1 MLRTFRLSTQVINLS
16 FAVNVLGC
24 QCQKPLELFSLV
36 KRSEEGERVEERER
50 EREQLLISQERK
62 REKLMHEKEKTS
74 LLINSNNQPKGGVMY
89 LKKLYQHQH
98 LLRNNCNNQISF
110 QRTASFYL
118 GM

>member
-50 EREQLLISQERK
+50 ERAITHISGEEKRKVNARER
-62 REKLMHEKEKTS
+62 ENEFT
-74 LLINSNNQPKGGVMY
+74 Y
-89 LKKLYQHQH
+89 
-98 LLRNNCNNQISF
+98 
-110 QRTASFYL
+110 
-118 GM
+118 